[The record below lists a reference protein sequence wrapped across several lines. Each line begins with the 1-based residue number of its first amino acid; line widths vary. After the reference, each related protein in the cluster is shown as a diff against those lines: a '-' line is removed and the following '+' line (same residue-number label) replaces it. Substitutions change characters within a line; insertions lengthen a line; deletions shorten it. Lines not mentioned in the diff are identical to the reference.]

1 MRNLGR
7 REGAAGKR
15 CESLEVETAQGAVAA
30 RVWVSA
36 NGHGRDL
43 ETDRTELAPRL
54 RAAHGVVG
62 NGTEYVRTVV
72 QALELH
78 GLRDALID
86 ELWRRLRS

>member
-1 MRNLGR
+1 MLGHRVRRTARGARARPAQPGTSRGR
-7 REGAAGKR
+7 R
-15 CESLEVETAQGAVAA
+15 
-30 RVWVSA
+30 
-36 NGHGRDL
+36 DL
-43 ETDRTELAPRL
+43 DADRTQLAPRL

-78 GLRDALID
+78 GLRDALIE